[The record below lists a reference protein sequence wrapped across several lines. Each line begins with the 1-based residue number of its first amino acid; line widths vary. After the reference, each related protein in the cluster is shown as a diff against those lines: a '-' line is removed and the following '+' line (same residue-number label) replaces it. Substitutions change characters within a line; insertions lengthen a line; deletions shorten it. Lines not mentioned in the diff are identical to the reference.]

1 MHQMD
6 NELALRLFVTVVEEN
21 SVSKGGARLN
31 VPQSSASRLLSR
43 LEENLGTR
51 LLQRSTR
58 SLQLTEAGR
67 IYFERA
73 RQIVTALDEASAAVR
88 DLSGT
93 PSGLLRVTA
102 PAGFARQYIAPHLV
116 EFSSLYPEINL
127 GLSLQDTVEDLVSL
141 GYDIAIRF
149 GALPDSGLVA
159 RNLAGSTLVACA
171 SPAYLDQHGAP
182 EQVADLA
189 ARNCLCFRS
198 NPGKNSWSFTLG
210 DQSQSVKVGGSM
222 YSNNGDALMA
232 AALSGYGIIMQPSW
246 TVQIALDSG
255 QLVRILPDH
264 QHGPSSIPIH
274 AVFAHKQ
281 HLPPKTRVFVEF
293 MTRKIRANTWAIF

>member
-1 MHQMD
+1 MD

-31 VPQSSASRLLSR
+31 VPQSSASRLLTR

-58 SLQLTEAGR
+58 SLQLTEAGKV
-67 IYFERA
+67 YFERA
-73 RQIVTALDEASAAVR
+73 CQIVTALDEASAAVR

-116 EFSSLYPEINL
+116 EFSTLYPEINL

-141 GYDIAIRF
+141 GYDVAIRF

-159 RNLAGSTLVACA
+159 RNLAGSALVACA

-182 EQVADLA
+182 EKVADLA
-189 ARNCLCFRS
+189 KRNCLCFRS

-232 AALSGYGIIMQPSW
+232 AAMSGYGIVMQPSW
-246 TVQIALDSG
+246 TVQTALDSG
-255 QLVRILPDH
+255 QLVRVLPEH
-264 QHGPSSIPIH
+264 QHGPASIPIH

-293 MTRKIRANTWAIF
+293 MTRKIRENTWAIF

>member
-1 MHQMD
+1 MD

-21 SVSKGGARLN
+21 SVSRGGARLN

-141 GYDIAIRF
+141 GYDVAIRF
-149 GALPDSGLVA
+149 GALPNSGLVA
-159 RNLAGSTLVACA
+159 RNLAGSALVACA

-182 EQVADLA
+182 EKVADLA
-189 ARNCLCFRS
+189 TRNCLCFRS
-198 NPGKNSWSFTLG
+198 NPGKNSWSFSLG
-210 DQSQSVKVGGSM
+210 GQSQSVKVSGSM
-222 YSNNGDALMA
+222 YSNNGDALIA
-232 AALSGYGIIMQPSW
+232 AAVSGYGIVMQPSW
-246 TVQIALDSG
+246 TVQTALDSG
-255 QLVRILPDH
+255 QLVRILLDQ
-264 QHGPSSIPIH
+264 QHGPASIPIH

-293 MTRKIRANTWAIF
+293 ITQKIRANIWAIF

>member
-1 MHQMD
+1 MD

-182 EQVADLA
+182 EQVVDLA

>member
-1 MHQMD
+1 MD

-31 VPQSSASRLLSR
+31 VPQSSSSRLLTR

-93 PSGLLRVTA
+93 PAGLLRVTA

-116 EFSSLYPEINL
+116 EFSLLYPEINL

-159 RNLAGSTLVACA
+159 RHLASSTLVACA

-189 ARNCLCFRS
+189 TRNCLCFRS

-210 DQSQSVKVGGSM
+210 DQSQSVKVSGSM

-232 AALSGYGIIMQPSW
+232 AALSGYGIVMQPSW
-246 TVQIALDSG
+246 TLQAALDSG
-255 QLVRILPDH
+255 QLLRILPDH
-264 QHGPSSIPIH
+264 QHGPASIPIH

-281 HLPPKTRVFVEF
+281 HMPPKTRVFVEF
-293 MTRKIRANTWAIF
+293 MTRKIRENTWAIF

>member
-1 MHQMD
+1 MD
-6 NELALRLFVTVVEEN
+6 NELTLRLFVTVVEEN

-293 MTRKIRANTWAIF
+293 ITRKIRANTWAIF

>member
-1 MHQMD
+1 MD